1 MFRSKLFWGILLGVA
16 TSVLL
21 FEGRIHL
28 GYSPLW
34 GRVSEALSVPGT
46 HFANTIFPSGIP
58 EGSWEKVWSGLAI
71 ACNFVVYAV
80 FWYLCL
86 WVAGSFREREHP
98 YDRQIT
104 LGPPS
109 LR

>member
-1 MFRSKLFWGILLGVA
+1 MHFPKEAHRRLEGALLRLFFGEEYLRAQTVDVRESA
-16 TSVLL
+16 
-21 FEGRIHL
+21 
-28 GYSPLW
+28 
-34 GRVSEALSVPGT
+34 GRVLC
-46 HFANTIFPSGIP
+46 NTIFRSGVP

-80 FWYLCL
+80 FWYVCL

-98 YDRQIT
+98 YDRQIS